1 MKNYSYGQSGRTTS
15 QQNSLLSY
23 DIEFSVLRVIQ
34 KQIES
39 CREVEEM
46 RQELVTTHDWSGL
59 AAFRIIDEYS
69 HGNVNNDK

>member
-15 QQNSLLSY
+15 QQSSLLSY

-39 CREVEEM
+39 CKEVEEM
-46 RQELVTTHDWSGL
+46 R
-59 AAFRIIDEYS
+59 
-69 HGNVNNDK
+69 